1 MKTCLFYD
9 LETSGLDP
17 AFDQV
22 LTFAGIRTDTQLR
35 EIDRTSLTI
44 RLRKDIV
51 PSPHAFITHCLHPEV
66 LTDGMCEYEAART
79 LHALFNTENTIS
91 MGYNSLGFDD
101 EFLRFMFYRNL
112 LDPYSHQYA
121 NGCSRA
127 DILPVAALF
136 KIFCEP
142 VISWPRLENG
152 HSTLKLELIARA
164 NRFAPSSGHAHEA
177 MADVEV
183 LVALSRAF
191 LGHADIW
198 DYAMGFFD
206 KSTDIS
212 RTRAILPTCRVKDR
226 FFRTAIMVSPV
237 FGADAGY
244 LAPVLCIGDSIPY
257 GNQQLWIRLDQEQS
271 MQIDPDT
278 GLYCWTPIR
287 KRPADQWIVLP
298 CLERFR
304 KRISRQSCDI
314 ANTVLQAF
322 QSDPQLFF
330 ATMDTH
336 LAYAYP
342 VIPDIDPDAAL
353 YQDGF
358 FSPAEKKEIARF
370 HAAGPFSSDGSGGAA
385 TVLDTLQCPRI
396 KTLGARILARNFN
409 APALPEFADH
419 LHCLTAQQGQITGY
433 RRESKYTLSRA
444 MGHLAELLE
453 NSAGLDARQKVVL
466 ARVKTY
472 LDRLANPHP
481 Q

>member
-1 MKTCLFYD
+1 MKTYLFFD

-22 LTFAGIRTDTQLR
+22 LTFAGIRTDPQLR

-44 RLRKDIV
+44 QMRKDIV
-51 PSPHAFITHCLHPEV
+51 PSPHAFITHCLYPEP
-66 LTDGMCEYEAART
+66 LADGLCEYEAARI
-79 LHALFNTENTIS
+79 LHALFNTKNTIS
-91 MGYNSLGFDD
+91 VGYNSLGFDD

-127 DILPVAALF
+127 DILPVTTLF

-152 HSTLKLELIARA
+152 RSTLKLELIASE
-164 NRFAPSSGHAHEA
+164 NRFTTSGHAHEA
-177 MADVEV
+177 MADVEA
-183 LVALSRAF
+183 LVALCRAF
-191 LGHADIW
+191 FGHADIW

-206 KSTDIS
+206 KSTDMF
-212 RTRAILPTCRVKDR
+212 RTSAILPTCRVKDR
-226 FFRTAIMVSPV
+226 IFRTAVMVSPV
-237 FGADAGY
+237 FGPDAGY
-244 LAPVLCIGDSIPY
+244 LAPVLYIGDSIPY

-271 MQIDPDT
+271 MQIDPET
-278 GLYCWTPIR
+278 GLYCWAPIR
-287 KRPADQWIVLP
+287 KKPADQWIVLP
-298 CLERFR
+298 CMDRFR
-304 KRISRQSCDI
+304 KRISGQSRDI
-314 ANTVLQAF
+314 ADAVLHAF
-322 QSDPQLFF
+322 QSDPHLFF
-330 ATMDTH
+330 ATMEAH

-342 VIPDIDPDAAL
+342 KIPDIDPDAAL

-370 HAAGPFSSDGSGGAA
+370 HVAGPFSRIESDKAA

-409 APALPEFADH
+409 APALPEFEDH
-419 LHCLTAQQGQITGY
+419 LHRLTAQQGQITGY
-433 RRESKYTLSRA
+433 RSDAKYTLSRA
-444 MGHLAELLE
+444 MEDLAKLRQ
-453 NSAGLDARQKVVL
+453 NSAKLDARQKAVL
-466 ARVKTY
+466 DRIKTY
-472 LDRLANPHP
+472 LDVMANP